1 MKKARKHK
9 RRRVLT
15 VDVGG
20 THVKFAISG
29 HTERRE
35 FASDPRLSAKKM
47 VATVRSMTTD
57 WPYDVVSIGYPGVVL
72 RDRVI
77 AEPHNLGAGWRG
89 FDFAKAF
96 GRPVK
101 VVNDAVMQAL
111 GSYQGGRMLFLGL
124 GTGLGSAMIVDGVIA
139 PMELAHLP
147 YRNGT
152 TFEHYVGTAGLKR
165 LGKKKWRKHVAD
177 VVERLTAALEPEY
190 VILGGGNAEKLGK
203 KLPPHARMV
212 SNDSAFE
219 GGNQL
224 WSESAG
230 ARGGGL
236 RGLAMEG

>member
-1 MKKARKHK
+1 MKKTRKHK
-9 RRRVLT
+9 RLRILT

-20 THVKFAISG
+20 THVKFAVSG

-47 VATVRSMTTD
+47 VAMVRRMTAD
-57 WPYDVVSIGYPGVVL
+57 WLYDVVSIGIPSVVL

-77 AEPHNLGAGWRG
+77 AEPHNLGPGWRG

-96 GRPVK
+96 GCPVK

-124 GTGLGSAMIVDGVIA
+124 GTGLGSAMIVDGVVA

-147 YRNGT
+147 YRNGE
-152 TFEHYVGTAGLKR
+152 TFENYVGAAGLKR
-165 LGKKKWRKHVAD
+165 LGKKEWRKHVAD

-190 VILGGGNAEKLGK
+190 VILGGGNAKKLGK
-203 KLPPHARMV
+203 KLPRHARMG

-230 ARGGGL
+230 RQ
-236 RGLAMEG
+236 